1 MNFSV
6 QTARILWIAA
16 ELGPEAQAGGLGEVV
31 RALPPLL
38 RQNGLDIAVC
48 VPLHRALAQVA
59 RQYRFVFDV
68 CGHRLLVSEGERK
81 GVPTFYVE
89 CAELFDRAA
98 IYGDPRDD
106 AYRYGVFSRV
116 AVEVGQQLGARALH
130 AHDWH
135 TALVP
140 VLAGLHAPSL
150 RTALTIHNVS
160 YQGVVG
166 SELVPALG
174 LPWSVATEDGMGFG
188 WQRVNLLKGG
198 ANAATLLSTVSET
211 HAHDMTTSEGGFGLH
226 EIFAR
231 RRADL
236 VGIMNG
242 IDTAAW
248 NPATDPALAHA
259 FSSPEGKTEN
269 RAAMLREL
277 GLACE
282 GALFVS
288 VGRLVWQ
295 KGIDLLC
302 QAARDVPVTLVIV
315 GQGDAAVQAQAAS
328 LARDFPERVR
338 AHFTYDDALTRRLLA
353 AADFFVMP
361 SRFEPGGLAQLQ
373 AQRYGAVPIVRR
385 TGGLAESVV
394 DAASSGGNGLCFDD
408 ESVAGVSAA
417 LQRARTFF
425 ADRLHFTAVR
435 ARAFVASVDWR
446 DRLPMYEK
454 FYTRL
459 LS

>member
-1 MNFSV
+1 M
-6 QTARILWIAA
+6 
-16 ELGPEAQAGGLGEVV
+16 GPEAQAGGLGEVV

-38 RQNGLDIAVC
+38 RTHGLDVAVC
-48 VPLHRALAQVA
+48 VPLHRALSSAPRA
-59 RQYRFVFDV
+59 PLFALELY
-68 CGHRLLVSEGERK
+68 GHHLAVSEGERN
-81 GVPTFYVE
+81 GVPTLYVE

-98 IYGDPRDD
+98 IYGDLGDD
-106 AYRYGVFSRV
+106 AYRYSVFARAAV
-116 AVEVGQQLGARALH
+116 AIAQRLSVRALH

-135 TALVP
+135 TALAP
-140 VLAGLHAPSL
+140 VFARAFAPEL

-198 ANAATLLSTVSET
+198 ANAATLLSTVSAT
-211 HAHDMTTSEGGFGLH
+211 HARDITTSAGGFGLDAV
-226 EIFAR
+226 FAR
-231 RRADL
+231 RRGDL

-242 IDTAAW
+242 IDTVSW
-248 NPATDPALAHA
+248 NPAHDAALQRC
-259 FSSPEGKTEN
+259 FSTPDGKAAN
-269 RAAMLREL
+269 RTAMLTQL
-277 GLACE
+277 DLAAQ
-282 GALFVS
+282 GPLFVS

-302 QAARDVPVTLVIV
+302 AAAREVPITLVIV
-315 GQGDAAVQAQAAS
+315 GQGDGAIEAQAAA
-328 LARDFPERVR
+328 LARDFSDRIRV
-338 AHFTYDDALTRRLLA
+338 HLTYDDALTRRLLA

-385 TGGLAESVV
+385 TGGLAESVI
-394 DAASSGGNGLCFDD
+394 DADEAEGNGLCFDEAD
-408 ESVAGVSAA
+408 AAGVAAA
-417 LQRARTFF
+417 LRRAQALF
-425 ADRLHFTAVR
+425 ADHTRFAAVR
-435 ARAFVASVDWR
+435 ARAFAAQVDWA

-459 LS
+459 LA